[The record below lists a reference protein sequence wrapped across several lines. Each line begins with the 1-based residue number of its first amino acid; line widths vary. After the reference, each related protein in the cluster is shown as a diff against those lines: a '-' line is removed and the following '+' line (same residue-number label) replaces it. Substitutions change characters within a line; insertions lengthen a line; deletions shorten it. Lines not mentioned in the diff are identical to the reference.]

1 MPRPKR
7 SKVVSPQPDPYVAAL
22 LGRITEG
29 KTVLNFVKGEKP
41 FAQGDPADAIFFVQS
56 GKVKIAV
63 VSSVGKEAV
72 LTMLG
77 PHGFF
82 GEGALVGQ
90 SVRVSTATVIEAAT
104 LYRI

>member
-7 SKVVSPQPDPYVAAL
+7 SKVTISQPDPYVATL
-22 LGRITEG
+22 LQRITDG
-29 KTVLNFVKGEKP
+29 KTVLNFEKGEKP
-41 FAQGDPADAIFFVQS
+41 FAQGDPADSIFFVQS
-56 GKVKIAV
+56 GKVKIGV

-90 SVRVSTATVIEAAT
+90 TVRVSSATV
-104 LYRI
+104 